1 MFKSDFKMVLRHGVD
16 HYAACLAL
24 HKRKES
30 SMFDL
35 TGKVTVVTGAGSGI
49 GLAIADAFADAGAKV
64 YIAERDAQSGEA
76 AAGMI
81 RRKGKFAQ
89 FIPVDIADEDSCKRC
104 VDVVHSENDGRCDV
118 LVNNAGVGSVGT
130 ILTTTTADLDR
141 LYAVNVRGTMF
152 MCQAF
157 LPAMIAVKRGS
168 IINLASIAGIVAV
181 RDRFAY
187 TTTKFAIVGMTK
199 CMALDHAL
207 SQVRVNCICPGRVET
222 PWVQA
227 RIAEYPDPL
236 KAYEEMKSTQALGRM
251 GEPREIAAA
260 ALYLASDEAAFVTGS
275 SLIIDGG
282 WSAGK

>member
-1 MFKSDFKMVLRHGVD
+1 
-16 HYAACLAL
+16 
-24 HKRKES
+24 
-30 SMFDL
+30 MFDL

-49 GLAIADAFADAGAKV
+49 GQAIAEAFAGAGAKV
-64 YIAERDAQSGEA
+64 YIAERDLQSGEA
-76 AAGMI
+76 AAESI
-81 RRKGKFAQ
+81 RKSGRLAR
-89 FIPVDIADEDSCKRC
+89 FIQVDISDEASCKKC
-104 VDVVHSENDGRCDV
+104 VEQVHSENDGRCDV

-130 ILTTTTADLDR
+130 VLTTPSADLDR
-141 LYAVNVRGTMF
+141 LYGVNVRGTMF

-157 LPAMIAVKRGS
+157 LPAMITAKRGS
-168 IINLASIAGIVAV
+168 IINLASIAGIIAV

-187 TTTKFAIVGMTK
+187 TATKFAIVGMTK
-199 CMALDHAL
+199 CMALDHAD

-227 RIAEYPDPL
+227 RIAEYPDPA
-236 KAYEEMKSTQALGRM
+236 KAYSEMKSTQALGRM